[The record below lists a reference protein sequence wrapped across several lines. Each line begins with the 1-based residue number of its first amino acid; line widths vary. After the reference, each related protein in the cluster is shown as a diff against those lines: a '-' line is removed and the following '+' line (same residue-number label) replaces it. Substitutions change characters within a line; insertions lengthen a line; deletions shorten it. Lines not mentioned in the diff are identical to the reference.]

1 MGKFLMILLKYLKYI
16 IFFENYEFEKLS
28 PEVILQVKLN
38 LPVIE
43 LRYKVA
49 LE

>member
-1 MGKFLMILLKYLKYI
+1 MI
-16 IFFENYEFEKLS
+16 FENYEIEKSS

-43 LRYKVA
+43 LRYKVV
-49 LE
+49 LEWTQNFPNSSVFL